1 MVKYTISC
9 FLLRERK
16 NRTKRKRGLMS
27 ENKIKIAAVT
37 GPTASGK
44 TALAIA
50 LAQELNGEIIS
61 CDSMQI
67 YKEMDIGTAKP
78 TKEEQSAVKHH
89 LIDILPPDAPY
100 SCSDYVRDAEAAIA
114 DITSRGKLPIFCGG
128 TGLYLDRL
136 LKGGNDSDAGSDE
149 TIREELRLFCEE
161 NGVDALYERLVML
174 DPEAAES
181 IHKNNVKRVI
191 RAIEICLVTGQKK
204 SDIDKKNSKMSEK
217 YEPHVLTLTFH
228 NRELLYGRIDR
239 RVDIMISEGLVE
251 ETKRLMA
258 KGVFERSPT
267 ASQAIGYKELFPF
280 LRGEDSLENCTDE
293 LKRASR
299 RYAKRQITWFSGK
312 DYAQKIFVD
321 GETGMKTFENIVNI
335 SKKLF

>member
-1 MVKYTISC
+1 MP
-9 FLLRERK
+9 E
-16 NRTKRKRGLMS
+16 NR
-27 ENKIKIAAVT
+27 IKIAAVT

-50 LAQELNGEIIS
+50 LAKELNGEIIS

-67 YKEMDIGTAKP
+67 YRHMDIGTAKP
-78 TKEEQSAVKHH
+78 TADEQAEVKHH

-100 SCSDYVRDAEAAIA
+100 SCSDYVKDAERAIEEIA
-114 DITSRGKLPIFCGG
+114 SRGKLPIFCGG

-136 LKGGNDSDAGSDE
+136 LRGGNDDDAAGNSEIRDE
-149 TIREELRLFCEE
+149 LKQFYTE
-161 NGVDALYERLVML
+161 NGVDALYERLVEL
-174 DPEAAES
+174 DPDSAEA

-204 SDIDKKNSKMSEK
+204 SEIDKKNSRLSEK
-217 YEPHVLTLTFH
+217 YDPTVITLSFQ

-239 RVDIMISEGLVE
+239 RVDEMIRLGLLD
-251 ETKRLMA
+251 ETRRLMEM
-258 KGVFERSPT
+258 GVFERSIT
-267 ASQAIGYKELFPF
+267 ASQAIGYKELFPYIH
-280 LRGEDSLENCTDE
+280 GEDTLENCVDE

-312 DYAQKIFVD
+312 DYARKIAID
-321 GETGMKTFENIVNI
+321 DENGMKTFENIVNI